1 MGKLIT
7 AVQNFATGLLGGGF
21 GASKADAIPVRVG
34 AGRYDNPK
42 SAPVRELGYDQY
54 LFWVAIALLL
64 WGCVM
69 VYSTTIA
76 LNTSPQFANYSAH
89 HFIGRHIF
97 SVGLALAAAWFAF
110 RVPMATWY
118 KLAPY
123 ILLFALVLLIMVLI
137 PGVGKGVKGARRW
150 LPLGLM
156 NFQPSEL
163 AKVAVI
169 FYIANYIVRRVTVV
183 QTNFWKAVL
192 PVAGAVGVVCGL
204 LAAEPDLGAA
214 VVIGVVS
221 ISILFIGG
229 INARV
234 FFILV
239 LVCVIA
245 VAIGIFASEW
255 RRERVLAFLNP
266 WGAKYALGKGYQLTQ
281 ALIAIGRGGIFGVG
295 LGASVE
301 KLHWLPEAHTD
312 FILAIIGE
320 EFGLVGIIALI
331 VLFFWLIKRIMHIG
345 RQAIILEQFFSGLVA
360 QGIGVWLGFQ
370 TMINMGVNLGA
381 LPTKG
386 LTLPLMSYGGSAILM
401 MVIALAVVLRVDY
414 ENRAMMQGRVQNG

>member
-1 MGKLIT
+1 MSKLIT
-7 AVQNFATGLLGGGF
+7 AVQSFATGLLGGGF
-21 GASKADAIPVRVG
+21 GSSKADAIPVRVG

-69 VYSTTIA
+69 VYSTTVA
-76 LNTSPQFANYSAH
+76 LNTSPQFANYSSH

-97 SVGLALAAAWFAF
+97 SVGLALGAAWFAF

-150 LPLGLM
+150 LPLGVM

>member
-1 MGKLIT
+1 MKALLA
-7 AVQNFATGLLGGGF
+7 AVQSFIGR
-21 GASKADAIPVRVG
+21 SPKADAIPVRVG
-34 AGRYDNPK
+34 AGRYDNPT

-54 LFWVAIALLL
+54 LFWVAIALLV

-76 LNTSPQFANYSAH
+76 LHTSPQFANYSPH
-89 HFIGRHIF
+89 HFISRHLF
-97 SVGLALAAAWFAF
+97 SVGLALLVAWFAF

-118 KLAPY
+118 KLAPL
-123 ILLFALVLLIMVLI
+123 ILGVSLLLLLLVLV
-137 PGVGKGVKGARRW
+137 PGIGKGVKGAQRW
-150 LPLGLM
+150 LPLGLI

-169 FYIANYIVRRVTVV
+169 FYIANYIVRRITVV
-183 QTNFWKAVL
+183 QNNFWKAVL
-192 PVAGAVGVVCGL
+192 PVAGAVGVICGL
-204 LAAEPDLGAA
+204 LGAEPDLGAA
-214 VVIGVVS
+214 VVIAVVS

-234 FFILV
+234 FFLLV
-239 LVCVIA
+239 LVCVLA

-281 ALIAIGRGGIFGVG
+281 ALIAIGRGGLFGVG

-320 EFGLVGIIALI
+320 EFGLVGIVALM

-345 RQAIILEQFFSGLVA
+345 RQAIILEQVFSGLVA

-401 MVIALAVVLRVDY
+401 MVLALAVVLRVDY